1 MRKLKIMHRVFFFYL
16 GRSSFF
22 DFGHIGL
29 FNFVTHVFKSVLWFY
44 RTQKFTNKYIK
55 RITQFLFARWRSRFL
70 FSNSS
75 VQKQSSKPINMLVQ
89 RLFFSCENSTLFDLM
104 KANCKSK
111 VASWS
116 SNHFLKKLFKTTQ
129 KLDCVYMSTLE
140 HGIDQHPAIVRLAKK
155 KTSVTKSSEAL
166 EFKFFSCATL
176 TAVLSRTLEATKA
189 PMKQLKLC

>member
-1 MRKLKIMHRVFFFYL
+1 MHRVFFFSL
-16 GRSSFF
+16 GHSSFF

-29 FNFVTHVFKSVLWFY
+29 FNFVTHVLKSVLWFY

-70 FSNSS
+70 FLNSS

-89 RLFFSCENSTLFDLM
+89 RLFFFLWKLNTFWLM

-140 HGIDQHPAIVRLAKK
+140 HDQHPAIVRLAKK

-176 TAVLSRTLEATKA
+176 RAVLSRPLEATKA
-189 PMKQLKLC
+189 PTKQLKLC